1 MYDITSILIELA
13 WIFLFT
19 RTIVCFWM
27 IFDKAWRHWWE
38 ALIPIW
44 NIYVYFKIA
53 GRKNWFWALFITPIL
68 WIIASLIFWFISNPT
83 MYSVRADS
91 WDLDSV
97 EQSQEGYSW
106 EDPRIAG
113 STEITNC
120 WGRYDNNCGYAS
132 KDKFQVIKPLSKF
145 QVIKRAV
152 NRFLGMLALILPLVA
167 NILVQFWLAKKFG
180 KWVGFWFWLLFL
192 NPIFIG
198 ILAFDDSTYNENNI
212 KKSE

>member
-53 GRKNWFWALFITPIL
+53 GRKNWFWALFIAPIL
-68 WIIASLIFWFISNPT
+68 WIIVSILFWFFSAT
-83 MYSVRADS
+83 VHADS
-91 WDLDSV
+91 LDLDSLD
-97 EQSQEGYSW
+97 QTQETQTW

-113 STEITNC
+113 STEVALTNC
-120 WGRYDNNCGYAS
+120 WGRYDNCDYARPS
-132 KDKFQVIKPLSKF
+132 MFQVIKN
-145 QVIKRAV
+145 AV
-152 NRFLGMLALILPLVA
+152 NWFLGILALILPLVA

-198 ILAFDDSTYNENNI
+198 ILAFDDSTYNANNT

>member
-27 IFDKAWRHWWE
+27 VFSKAWRHWWE

-68 WIIASLIFWFISNPT
+68 WIIVSILFWFFSAT
-83 MYSVRADS
+83 VHADS
-91 WDLDSV
+91 LNLDSLD
-97 EQSQEGYSW
+97 QTQETQTW

-113 STEITNC
+113 STEVAFNC
-120 WGRYDNNCGYAS
+120 WGRYDNYNCGGFYAR
-132 KDKFQVIKPLSKF
+132 PSKF
-145 QVIKRAV
+145 QVIKNAV
-152 NRFLGMLALILPLVA
+152 NWFLGILALILPLVA

-198 ILAFDDSTYNENNI
+198 ILAFDDSTYNANNI

>member
-1 MYDITSILIELA
+1 MYDITTILIDLV
-13 WIFLFT
+13 WIFLFV

-53 GRKNWFWALFITPIL
+53 GRKNWFWAFFITPIL
-68 WIIASLIFWFISNPT
+68 WIIVSILFWFFISAT
-83 MYSVRADS
+83 VHADS
-91 WDLDSV
+91 LDLDSLD
-97 EQSQEGYSW
+97 QTQETQTW

-113 STEITNC
+113 STEVALTNC
-120 WGRYDNNCGYAS
+120 WGRYDNCGGFYAR
-132 KDKFQVIKPLSKF
+132 FQVIKN
-145 QVIKRAV
+145 AV
-152 NRFLGMLALILPLVA
+152 NWFLGILALILPLVA
-167 NILVQFWLAKKFG
+167 NILAQFWLAKKFG

-198 ILAFDDSTYNENNI
+198 ILAFDDSTYNANNT

>member
-97 EQSQEGYSW
+97 EQSQEVYSW
-106 EDPRIAG
+106 ENPWITG
-113 STEITNC
+113 STEVALTNC
-120 WGRYDNNCGYAS
+120 WGPYDNCGGYYVQP
-132 KDKFQVIKPLSKF
+132 KITKFQIVKNI
-145 QVIKRAV
+145 V
-152 NRFLGMLALILPLVA
+152 NRVLGLLALILPLVA

-198 ILAFDDSTYNENNI
+198 ILAFDDSTYNANNT

>member
-1 MYDITSILIELA
+1 MYDITSILIELV

-97 EQSQEGYSW
+97 EQSQVYSW
-106 EDPRIAG
+106 EDPWIAG
-113 STEITNC
+113 STEVALTNC
-120 WGRYDNNCGYAS
+120 WGRYDNCGGFYAR
-132 KDKFQVIKPLSKF
+132 PSKF
-145 QVIKRAV
+145 QVIKNAV
-152 NRFLGMLALILPLVA
+152 NWFLGILTLILPLVA

-198 ILAFDDSTYNENNI
+198 ILAFDDSTYNANNT

>member
-68 WIIASLIFWFISNPT
+68 WIIVSILFWFFSAT
-83 MYSVRADS
+83 VHADS
-91 WDLDSV
+91 LDLDSLD
-97 EQSQEGYSW
+97 QTQETQTW
-106 EDPRIAG
+106 ENPGIAG
-113 STEITNC
+113 NGVTEVALTNC
-120 WGRYDNNCGYAS
+120 WGPYDNCEYVPELT
-132 KDKFQVIKPLSKF
+132 KFQIIRNIINWVLW
-145 QVIKRAV
+145 
-152 NRFLGMLALILPLVA
+152 LLALILPLIA
-167 NILVQFWLAKKFG
+167 NILVQFWLAKRFG

-198 ILAFDDSTYNENNI
+198 ILAFDDSTYNANNT

>member
-1 MYDITSILIELA
+1 MYDITTILIDLV
-13 WIFLFT
+13 WIFLFV

-68 WIIASLIFWFISNPT
+68 WIIASIAFWFISNAT
-83 MYSVRADS
+83 MHPAYADS
-91 WDLDSV
+91 LDLDSV
-97 EQSQEGYSW
+97 NQSQEFQGWANPDISTLNCY
-106 EDPRIAG
+106 G
-113 STEITNC
+113 SCPTC
-120 WGRYDNNCGYAS
+120 NCGWGYREIRDLS
-132 KDKFQVIKPLSKF
+132 ETGIQFQIIKN
-145 QVIKRAV
+145 IV
-152 NRFLGMLALILPLVA
+152 NRVLGLLALILPLVA

-198 ILAFDDSTYNENNI
+198 ILAFDDSTYNANNT

>member
-1 MYDITSILIELA
+1 MYDITSILIELV

-68 WIIASLIFWFISNPT
+68 WVIASLVFWFISAT
-83 MYSVRADS
+83 VHADS
-91 WDLDSV
+91 LDLDSLDQPQKV
-97 EQSQEGYSW
+97 YSW
-106 EDPRIAG
+106 ENPGIAG
-113 STEITNC
+113 NDVTEVALTNC
-120 WGRYDNNCGYAS
+120 WSPYDNCEYVPELT
-132 KDKFQVIKPLSKF
+132 KFQIIRNIINWVLW
-145 QVIKRAV
+145 
-152 NRFLGMLALILPLVA
+152 LLALILPLVA

-198 ILAFDDSTYNENNI
+198 ILAFDDSTYNANNT
-212 KKSE
+212 KRSK

>member
-1 MYDITSILIELA
+1 MYDITTILIELV
-13 WIFLFT
+13 WIFLCV

-91 WDLDSV
+91 WDLDYLD
-97 EQSQEGYSW
+97 QPQETQTW
-106 EDPRIAG
+106 EDPWIAG
-113 STEITNC
+113 STELSNC
-120 WGRYDNNCGYAS
+120 WGLYDNCGDYYVQP
-132 KDKFQVIKPLSKF
+132 KITKFQIVKNI
-145 QVIKRAV
+145 V
-152 NRFLGMLALILPLVA
+152 NRVLGLLALILPLVA

>member
-1 MYDITSILIELA
+1 MYDITTILIELV
-13 WIFLFT
+13 WIFLCV

-27 IFDKAWRHWWE
+27 IFVKAWRHWWE

-68 WIIASLIFWFISNPT
+68 WVIASLIFWFIGNGTISPV
-83 MYSVRADS
+83 YADS
-91 WDLDSV
+91 WDLLDLLD
-97 EQSQEGYSW
+97 QPQEVYSL

-113 STEITNC
+113 NGVTKVALTNC
-120 WGRYDNNCGYAS
+120 WGPYDNCEYIPELT
-132 KDKFQVIKPLSKF
+132 KFQIIKN
-145 QVIKRAV
+145 II
-152 NRFLGMLALILPLVA
+152 NRILGLLALILPLVA

-198 ILAFDDSTYNENNI
+198 ILAFDDSTYNANNI

>member
-1 MYDITSILIELA
+1 MYDITTILIDLV
-13 WIFLFT
+13 WIFLFV

-68 WIIASLIFWFISNPT
+68 WIIVSILFWFFSAT
-83 MYSVRADS
+83 VHADS
-91 WDLDSV
+91 LDLDSLD
-97 EQSQEGYSW
+97 QTQETQTW

-113 STEITNC
+113 STEVALTNC
-120 WGRYDNNCGYAS
+120 WGPYDNCGGYYVQP
-132 KDKFQVIKPLSKF
+132 KITKFQIVKNI
-145 QVIKRAV
+145 V
-152 NRFLGMLALILPLVA
+152 NRGLGLLALILPLVA

-198 ILAFDDSTYNENNI
+198 ILAFDDSTYNANNT

>member
-1 MYDITSILIELA
+1 MYDITTIIIELA
-13 WIFLFT
+13 WIFLSV
-19 RTIVCFWM
+19 RTIVCLWL
-27 IFDKAWRHWWE
+27 IFAKAWRHWWE

-68 WIIASLIFWFISNPT
+68 WIIVSLVFWLIGNSP
-83 MYSVRADS
+83 MYSVYADS
-91 WDLDSV
+91 WDLDYL
-97 EQSQEGYSW
+97 SQVYEPQTWANPWIDSRDVGRSL
-106 EDPRIAG
+106 
-113 STEITNC
+113 TNC
-120 WGRYDNNCGYAS
+120 WGPYDNCGYVHP
-132 KDKFQVIKPLSKF
+132 KLTKIQIIKN
-145 QVIKRAV
+145 IV
-152 NRFLGMLALILPLVA
+152 NRILGLLAVILPLVA

-198 ILAFDDSTYNENNI
+198 ILAFDDSTYNANNT